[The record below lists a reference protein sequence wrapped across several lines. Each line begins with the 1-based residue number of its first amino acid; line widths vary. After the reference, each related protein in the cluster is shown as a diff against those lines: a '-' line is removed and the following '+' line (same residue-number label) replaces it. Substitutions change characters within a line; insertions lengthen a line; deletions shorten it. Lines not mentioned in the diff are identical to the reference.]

1 MPNTYV
7 EQVASVVDGPRK
19 VGQGSGLIDCP
30 ARVAGGLARV
40 RPADI
45 EVVGRSYLLNKRQP
59 GSVRPAAFIEGRGG
73 GSVALQLFIQETR
86 RSTGLLYLVLNA
98 RFPGAF
104 VGDPDRPGR
113 RSVGLRGAGA
123 PFIARTIDFGVML
136 VPRNEIERAVR
147 VSNRRAH
154 YVTEAAVVAGKII
167 PPGAN
172 RFHTRLEDIVG
183 RAVLPGRKQDA
194 RIEATDVGRLV

>member
-73 GSVALQLFIQETR
+73 GSVALQLFI
-86 RSTGLLYLVLNA
+86 RSEEHTSELQSRLHLVCRLLLEKKNSQRCTSSAHFSRL
-98 RFPGAF
+98 
-104 VGDPDRPGR
+104 
-113 RSVGLRGAGA
+113 RS
-123 PFIARTIDFGVML
+123 FT
-136 VPRNEIERAVR
+136 
-147 VSNRRAH
+147 
-154 YVTEAAVVAGKII
+154 Y
-167 PPGAN
+167 
-172 RFHTRLEDIVG
+172 
-183 RAVLPGRKQDA
+183 
-194 RIEATDVGRLV
+194 

>member
-86 RSTGLLYLVLNA
+86 RSTGLLYLV
-98 RFPGAF
+98 RSEERR
-104 VGDPDRPGR
+104 VGKEC
-113 RSVGLRGAGA
+113 RSRWS
-123 PFIARTIDFGVML
+123 PY
-136 VPRNEIERAVR
+136 
-147 VSNRRAH
+147 H
-154 YVTEAAVVAGKII
+154 
-167 PPGAN
+167 
-172 RFHTRLEDIVG
+172 
-183 RAVLPGRKQDA
+183 
-194 RIEATDVGRLV
+194 